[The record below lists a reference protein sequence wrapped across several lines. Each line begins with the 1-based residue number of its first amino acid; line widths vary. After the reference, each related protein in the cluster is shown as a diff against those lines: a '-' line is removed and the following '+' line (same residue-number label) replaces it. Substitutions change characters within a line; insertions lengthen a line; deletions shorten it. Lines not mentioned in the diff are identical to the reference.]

1 MLARIHSSAIYGV
14 DAKPVVVEVDVSGGS
29 QKEGPR
35 MMIVGLPD
43 AAVRESSERVA
54 AAIRNSGFEFP
65 RERITVNLA
74 PADIRK
80 EGPAF
85 DLPIALGIVVATAQ
99 AALDDVLDTVAVT
112 GELSLDGQVRSI
124 SGALPMAIGSRDA
137 GRGAIIVPTGNANE
151 AAVVDDIE
159 VYPTA
164 SLYDC
169 VRLLESHL
177 GTAPAV
183 VPAEDTDIERAPYD
197 ADMADVR
204 GQSQV
209 KRALE
214 IAAAGGHNCLMVGP
228 PGSGKTMLARRMP
241 SILPPMTLEEA
252 LEVTKLYSV
261 KGLMSSGSTLIRTR
275 PFRHPH
281 HSVST
286 AGLIGGGTIPQ
297 PGEVSLSHH
306 GVLFLD
312 EFPEFPR
319 SALEVLRQPL
329 EDGDVTIARAQ
340 MSLTFPANFQLI
352 AAMNPCP
359 CGFATDPQRECTC
372 APSQVQRYLKQISGP
387 LLDRIDIHIE
397 VPRLTPDEVMTR
409 ADGEKS
415 AVIRRRVTV
424 ARARQTERFMDTP
437 FTSNSTMS
445 SKAVREF
452 CSLSDDCTSLLK
464 TAIEQ
469 FALSAR
475 AHDRIIKLSRT
486 IADLD
491 GAADIGVAHIAEA
504 VQYRSMDRKFWG

>member
-1 MLARIHSSAIYGV
+1 MLARIHSAAVYGV
-14 DAKPVVVEVDVSGGS
+14 DAYPVVVEVDVARAQNLSVTV
-29 QKEGPR
+29 
-35 MMIVGLPD
+35 VGLPD
-43 AAVRESSERVA
+43 AAVRESCERVQA
-54 AAIRNSGFEFP
+54 AVRNSGFEFP
-65 RERITVNLA
+65 RERITINLA

-85 DLPIALGIVVATAQ
+85 DLPIALGIVLATGQ
-99 AALDDVLDTVAVT
+99 AAVDDVLDTVAVT
-112 GELSLDGQVRSI
+112 GELSLDGQVRSV
-124 SGALPMAIGSRDA
+124 SGALPMAIGSRTA
-137 GRGAIIVPTGNANE
+137 GRAAIIVPPDNGNE

-159 VYPTA
+159 VFTCE

-177 GTAPAV
+177 SAQPV
-183 VPAEDTDIERAPYD
+183 QVSPEDTDLQAAPYD

-204 GQSQV
+204 GQDHV

-228 PGSGKTMLARRMP
+228 PGSGKTMLARRVP

-261 KGLMSSGSTLIRTR
+261 KGLMSGGHALIRTR

-297 PGEVSLSHH
+297 PGEVSLAHH

-319 SALEVLRQPL
+319 AALEVLRQPL

-340 MSLTFPANFQLI
+340 MSLTFPARFQLI

-359 CGFATDPQRECTC
+359 CGFFTDSQRECTC
-372 APSQVQRYLKQISGP
+372 GPANIQRYLKQISGP

-397 VPRLTPDEVMTR
+397 VPRLTPDEVMSR
-409 ADGEKS
+409 RQGEGS
-415 AVIRRRVTV
+415 TAI
-424 ARARQTERFMDTP
+424 RARVATARQRQLKRFEDTP
-437 FTSNSTMS
+437 FLNNSHMT
-445 SKAVREF
+445 SKALREF
-452 CSLSDDCTSLLK
+452 CPLSDEAAALLK
-464 TAIEQ
+464 TAIGQ

-475 AHDRIIKLSRT
+475 AHDRIIKLART

-491 GAADIGVAHIAEA
+491 GAEDIGVAHIAEA
-504 VQYRSMDRKFWG
+504 VQYRAMDRRFWG

>member
-1 MLARIHSSAIYGV
+1 MLARIHSAAIYGV
-14 DAKPVVVEVDVSGGS
+14 DAYPVQVEVDVARGKQG
-29 QKEGPR
+29 
-35 MMIVGLPD
+35 MTVVGLPD
-43 AAVRESSERVA
+43 AAVRESCERVE

-65 RERITVNLA
+65 REKITINLA

-85 DLPIALGIVVATAQ
+85 DLPIALGIVIATGQ
-99 AALDDVLDTVAVT
+99 AAVDDVLDTVAAT
-112 GELSLDGQVRSI
+112 GELSLDGLVRPV
-124 SGALPMAIGSRDA
+124 SGALPMAIGSREA
-137 GRGAIIVPTGNANE
+137 GRGALVVPPANANE

-159 VYPTA
+159 VYTA
-164 SLYDC
+164 DSLYDC

-177 GTAPAV
+177 GAAPVVLPPEEIDLVTAPY
-183 VPAEDTDIERAPYD
+183 E

-214 IAAAGGHNCLMVGP
+214 IAAAGGHNVLMVGP

-241 SILPPMTLEEA
+241 GILPPMTLEEA

-261 KGLMSSGSTLIRTR
+261 KGLLRAGDALIRTR

-281 HSVST
+281 HSVSS

-319 SALEVLRQPL
+319 NALEVLRQPL

-340 MSLTFPANFQLI
+340 MSLTFPANFQLV

-372 APSQVQRYLKQISGP
+372 GPSAVQRYLKQISGP

-397 VPRLTPDEVMTR
+397 VPRLTPDEVMSR

-415 AVIRRRVTV
+415 VDVRRRVIT
-424 ARARQTERFMDTP
+424 ARGRQTERFEDTP
-437 FTSNSTMS
+437 FVSNSHMS
-445 SKAVREF
+445 SKAVRDF
-452 CSLSDDCTSLLK
+452 CPLTTDCTGLLK

-475 AHDRIIKLSRT
+475 AHDRIIKLART

-491 GAADIGVAHIAEA
+491 GGGEIGVAHIAEA